1 MANSDAKDELPEV
14 VWKRMW
20 GFHPTLHRV
29 RRPGPAFPKKCIPC
43 GSFVHCRLFTPNF
56 RKFGNKSTLWTL
68 PHGILLVSI
77 PRIMSTYIPTLY
89 GEEKKEE
96 KEKENVF

>member
-1 MANSDAKDELPEV
+1 MNPTSRAGIPES
-14 VWKRMW
+14 
-20 GFHPTLHRV
+20 GGIPE
-29 RRPGPAFPKKCIPC
+29 KKECIPC

-56 RKFGNKSTLWTL
+56 RKFGIQSVQLTL
-68 PHGILLVSI
+68 PPGILLVSI
-77 PRIMSTYIPTLY
+77 PRIMSTCIPTLY